1 MEIIKKRSLLVGIML
16 LLIPSMHCIDYEKQ
30 CDNIFLN
37 NKTNHRLII
46 SFCNEDH
53 YEQQQ
58 FIIEPNEHLSVRV
71 SAEMVKKLGSVRVV
85 MADRK
90 PKRKKQKKGQAQAP
104 KAKPQV
110 KELDYDR
117 GADIVGL
124 EMAMLS
130 GELDLKW
137 RYSNEYAAAQVPRQP
152 QR

>member
-1 MEIIKKRSLLVGIML
+1 MEIIRKRSVLIGIML
-16 LLIPSMHCIDYEKQ
+16 LIIPSMHCIDYEKQ
-30 CDNIFLN
+30 CDNIYLN
-37 NKTNHRLII
+37 NKTHHRLII

-53 YEQQQ
+53 NEQQQ
-58 FIIEPNEHLSVRV
+58 FIIEPGEHLSVRV

-90 PKRKKQKKGQAQAP
+90 KKQKHKKGQLKVP
-104 KAKPQV
+104 KAQPQV
-110 KELDYDR
+110 RELDYDR
-117 GADIVGL
+117 GAGIVGL
-124 EMAMLS
+124 EMAMIS